1 MSKVTMEIGQRL
13 IIEKYVQDA
22 YDRLKN
28 VPNPKM
34 TDGLHKFICD
44 CVGHL
49 PATYGPKIQNKI
61 IRELKAI
68 VVSSDKER
76 GDFRKNI
83 TFFEVKCS
91 FLSKGVS
98 YSITNIR
105 NWHNFDYYVLCF
117 IDVTNNFTPNF
128 YVIKKDDINN
138 FKLRGMNG
146 TAESNTVNQNVG
158 MRTAIQV
165 DSPDME
171 LLKSLNLL
179 KDNSFE
185 SLYEFVDSFKMKK
198 DKPKGYKFKFL
209 DKTFDSDNTTENY
222 INFLK
227 FFILI
232 NRTYEYCGLD
242 IIKASLGKFCS
253 FDRQKLSPCS
263 RRKKQYVRLYDAIYV
278 STYTSTQKK
287 INHIRKIM
295 EHYNSG
301 VKHSVSIE
309 VL

>member
-28 VPNPKM
+28 VPIPKM
-34 TDGLHKFICD
+34 TDSLHKFICD

-146 TAESNTVNQNVG
+146 TVESNTVNQNVG
-158 MRTAIQV
+158 MRVAIQI

-185 SLYEFVDSFKMKK
+185 SLYKFVDSFKMKK
-198 DKPKGYKFKFL
+198 TKPNGFKFKFNGQN
-209 DKTFDSDNTTENY
+209 FDSDNVTENY

-227 FFILI
+227 YFLYI
-232 NRTYEYCGLD
+232 NQGSNSLGIQNIQR
-242 IIKASLGKFCS
+242 SLGKFFS
-253 FDRQKLSPCS
+253 FNVKNLSSCT
-263 RRKKQYVRLYDAIYV
+263 RKKKQYVKIMDTFYV

-287 INHIRKIM
+287 IGHIQKICDSYPY
-295 EHYNSG
+295 EISFEFFTKG
-301 VKHSVSIE
+301 
-309 VL
+309 